1 MDSKDKETLKRF
13 LDEDGKIIITEDMPD
28 DLKNAI
34 NYMNENNINLLE
46 KRQHV
51 SFDDED
57 LDEDYDDSD
66 DESYDISSDVVIED
80 DEADDS
86 DSLNDNLSDEADESS
101 LQDLDNLF

>member
-1 MDSKDKETLKRF
+1 MDSKDKERLKQF

-28 DLKNAI
+28 DLKQAI

-51 SFDDED
+51 SFDDD
-57 LDEDYDDSD
+57 DDMDEIDDSND
-66 DESYDISSDVVIED
+66 DSFDLSSDVEFED
-80 DEADDS
+80 EDAEEPE
-86 DSLNDNLSDEADESS
+86 NDNLSDETDESS

>member
-1 MDSKDKETLKRF
+1 MDSKDKERLKQF
-13 LDEDGKIIITEDMPD
+13 LDEDGKIIITDDMPD
-28 DLKNAI
+28 DLKQAI

-57 LDEDYDDSD
+57 TDEIDDSD
-66 DESYDISSDVVIED
+66 DESFDLSSEVEFED
-80 DEADDS
+80 EDAEEVE
-86 DSLNDNLSDEADESS
+86 NDNISDEADESS